1 MNTTPTA
8 SMFRYIHARVYNE
21 QTGRKEDI
29 VVPKSAVAI
38 IENPLYAV
46 INEPNSTMQRLI
58 RKLNLLDVIDE
69 QSGSGKLDLII
80 QLPYVIKTEAR
91 RQQAENRRK
100 DIENQLSGSKY
111 GIAYTDGTEHITQLN
126 RSVNNNLMSQIE
138 YLTSMLY
145 SQLGI
150 TQSIL
155 DGTADEKTMLNYNNR
170 TIEPIISAITNYLG
184 DRIKLDLRE
193 PEVSGFLIKSVT
205 GLGPVKATV
214 NTTEVVTNDGSMF
227 NSARLSQRNIVFQIV
242 FVDTV
247 YGETIEDVRQ
257 KSYKYFPAKKNVEI
271 IIETDN
277 RYVRTSGYVESNEPN
292 IFSSQEGTSI
302 SIICPD
308 PFFYSAGEDGNNV
321 TDFYSIDPMFEFPFS
336 NESLTEPLLVFG
348 EIQIKT
354 EGVITY
360 YGDAEI
366 GVTIYIHAIGSAS
379 NINIYNT
386 ETREVMKIDTVK
398 LQKLTGKGIV
408 ASDDIVINT
417 SKGDKSITLIREGVS
432 YNILNCL
439 DKNTDWFTLAKGDN
453 IFAFTADSGVTN
465 LQFRIE
471 NKVIYEGV

>member
-1 MNTTPTA
+1 M
-8 SMFRYIHARVYNE
+8 IH
-21 QTGRKEDI
+21 
-29 VVPKSAVAI
+29 SF
-38 IENPLYAV
+38 
-46 INEPNSTMQRLI
+46 
-58 RKLNLLDVIDE
+58 
-69 QSGSGKLDLII
+69 
-80 QLPYVIKTEAR
+80 
-91 RQQAENRRK
+91 
-100 DIENQLSGSKY
+100 
-111 GIAYTDGTEHITQLN
+111 
-126 RSVNNNLMSQIE
+126 
-138 YLTSMLY
+138 
-145 SQLGI
+145 
-150 TQSIL
+150 
-155 DGTADEKTMLNYNNR
+155 
-170 TIEPIISAITNYLG
+170 AITNYLG

-277 RYVRTSGYVESNEPN
+277 RYVRTNGYVESNEPN

-321 TDFYSIDPMFEFPFS
+321 TDFYSIDPLLEFPFS

-366 GVTIYIHAIGSAS
+366 GVTIYIHAIGPAN

-386 ETREVMKIDTVK
+386 ETREVMKIDTGK

-439 DKNTDWFTLAKGDN
+439 DIYGGRVLIDLTGDTVDPSKLLKGSKAHDKSGAQIEGACTFDVDSTDATAVAAEILFGKTAYVSGNKLTGTMKNNGAVTKKITTRDEEVTIPQGFHDGSGKVGIDATEKGKLIANN
-453 IFAFTADSGVTN
+453 IREGVTI
-465 LQFRIE
+465 LGVEGTMSGSE
-471 NKVIYEGV
+471 NMKPQAKTVTPSTAKQTILPDTEYNCLSQVEVEAIPYVEADNPAGGVTVTIAG